1 MLFNSL
7 KFLAFFPCVALV
19 YGIIPRRT
27 RYIWLLAASWFF
39 YMCWNPRYIVLIL
52 VSTAVT
58 YVAGIIIG
66 KVKEQKKAKV
76 VLTICVVLNLGIL
89 VMFKYAGWLADI
101 IRSLTGRG
109 IVITLILPVGIS
121 FYIFQALGYIIDV
134 YRKKIEPE
142 RNFFKY
148 ALFVSFFPQL
158 VAGPIERS
166 ENLLKQIRNM
176 HQIKFWNYERITS
189 GLTVMLWGFF
199 LKLVIADRIG
209 VFVDYVFADYYV
221 YGSVELILAA
231 VGFAIQIYCD
241 FLSYSTIAVGTAR
254 VFGIELM
261 ENFSTPYFSRSIRE
275 FWRRWHISLS
285 SWFKDYVY
293 IPLGGSR
300 GTRGK
305 YYRNL
310 MITFLVSGLWHGA
323 NWTFLAWGGVH
334 GSLQIIENIL
344 SPAVNKL
351 NRKIGTKVNSISYK
365 LGQMAVTFSLVTI
378 AWVFFRAETIRDA
391 GQYIVRMFMRFNPW
405 VLFDGSLYTLG
416 LDRMEVSIL
425 MAALTVLFVISCI
438 RYRLHQNID
447 TFLGEQCIWFRW
459 LVLLVLIFGV
469 VIFGVYGPEYD
480 VTQFIYFQF

>member
-7 KFLAFFPCVALV
+7 RFLVFFPIVALV
-19 YGIIPRRT
+19 YGIIPGRV
-27 RYIWLLAASWFF
+27 RYIWLLIASWFF
-39 YMCWNPRYIVLIL
+39 YMCWNPRYILLIL
-52 VSTAVT
+52 ASTTVT
-58 YVAGIIIG
+58 YIAGIMIG
-66 KVKEQKKAKV
+66 KADEKKKAKIIIA
-76 VLTICVVLNLGIL
+76 ICVALNLGIL
-89 VMFKYAGWLADI
+89 FLFKYAGWMADV

-109 IVITLILPVGIS
+109 IAISLILPVGIS

-134 YRKKIEPE
+134 YRKKTEPE
-142 RNFFKY
+142 KNFFKY

-166 ENLLKQIRNM
+166 ENLLKQIRNIP
-176 HQIKFWNYERITS
+176 QIKFWNYERITS
-189 GLTVMLWGFF
+189 GLTLMLWGFF
-199 LKLVIADRIG
+199 LKVVIADRIG

-221 YGSVELILAA
+221 YGSIELILAA

-241 FLSYSTIAVGTAR
+241 FFSYSMIAVGTAR

-300 GTRGK
+300 VSKGK

-334 GSLQIIENIL
+334 GILQIIENSF
-344 SPAVNKL
+344 SPAVDKL
-351 NRKIGTKVNSISYK
+351 NRRIGTKVDSFSYK
-365 LGQMAVTFSLVTI
+365 LGQMMVTFALVTI

-391 GQYIVRMFMRFNPW
+391 VQYIVRMFTRFNPW

-416 LDRMEVSIL
+416 LERMEVSIL
-425 MAALTVLFVISCI
+425 IVALAALFAVSCV
-438 RYRLHQNID
+438 RYQLHQNID
-447 TFLGEQCIWFRW
+447 MFLAEQCIWFRW
-459 LVLLVLIFGV
+459 LILLALIFSI

>member
-7 KFLAFFPCVALV
+7 KFLAFFPSVALI
-19 YGIIPRRT
+19 YGIIPRRL
-27 RYIWLLAASWFF
+27 RHIWLLLASWFF
-39 YMCWNPRYIVLIL
+39 YMCWNPRYIFLIL
-52 VSTAVT
+52 ASTVIT
-58 YVAGIIIG
+58 YIAGIMIDKANEKKTSKII
-66 KVKEQKKAKV
+66 VA
-76 VLTICVVLNLGIL
+76 ICVTLNLGIL
-89 VMFKYAGWLADI
+89 FLFKYAGWLSDI

-109 IVITLILPVGIS
+109 ITVSLILPVGIS

-134 YRKKIEPE
+134 YRKEIEPE
-142 RNFFKY
+142 RSFLKY

-166 ENLLKQIRNM
+166 GNLVRQIRNM
-176 HQIKFWNYERITS
+176 PQIKFWNYERITS

-209 VFVDYVFADYYV
+209 IFVDYVFADYYV
-221 YGSVELILAA
+221 YGSIELILAA
-231 VGFAIQIYCD
+231 IGFSIQIYCD
-241 FLSYSTIAVGTAR
+241 FLSYSTIAVGAAR

-300 GTRGK
+300 CRKGRH
-305 YYRNL
+305 YLNL

-334 GSLQIIENIL
+334 GILQIIESIL
-344 SPAVNKL
+344 SPFIAKL
-351 NRKIGTKVNSISYK
+351 NKRIGTKVNSISYK
-365 LGQMAVTFSLVTI
+365 LGQMVVTCVLVTV
-378 AWVFFRAETIRDA
+378 AWVFFRAETIKDA
-391 GQYIVRMFMRFNPW
+391 LQYIIRMFTRFNPW
-405 VLFDGSLYTLG
+405 VLFNDSLYTLG
-416 LDRMEVSIL
+416 LGQMEIGIL
-425 MAALTVLFVISCI
+425 MAALLTLLVVSCI
-438 RYRLHQNID
+438 KYRFHQNID
-447 TFLGEQCIWFRW
+447 EFLAEQCIWFRW
-459 LVLLVLIFGV
+459 LVLLALIFSV

-480 VTQFIYFQF
+480 ATQFIYFQF